1 MRLLGIET
9 TGPFCSAAILDG
21 DDIEERLSEEKL
33 NHLTSLVPMIKEL
46 LCDGGYSL
54 GDMDAIAVSAGPGSF
69 TGIRIGVSTA
79 RGLNQVSGVPLISVP
94 TLFAFGC
101 SEYEGNKAGTVCPL
115 LNARR
120 GQVYAGA
127 YNDFCEIVPGGPY
140 MLDEFLEKTFTAVRD
155 LKESAG
161 SENVIAADTGE
172 KVQAGDM
179 ADEHKN
185 RRENDP
191 GRLLFVGDG
200 VDAYSDMIREI
211 CRQNGYREVFFE
223 KDYYINKL
231 NSQNHGPDNQD
242 NGMSGND
249 HDVNGQN
256 SGIFIMKSKYQDA
269 AGVCEMAADM
279 IADPGTFGDRLN
291 LTYNEM
297 KPEYMRM
304 TEAEQRLRD
313 GTLGKGIAGKSNK

>member
-1 MRLLGIET
+1 MRILGVET
-9 TGPFCSAAILDG
+9 TGPYCSAAILDG
-21 DDIEERLSEEKL
+21 EDIEERLSDEKL
-33 NHLTSLVPMIKEL
+33 SHLTSLVPMIREL

-94 TLFAFGC
+94 ALFAFGC

-115 LNARR
+115 MNARR

-127 YNDFCEIVPGGPY
+127 YNDFCEIVTGGPY
-140 MLDEFLEKTFTAVRD
+140 MLDEFLEKTFAYVRS
-155 LKESAG
+155 LKDSAG
-161 SENVIAADTGE
+161 
-172 KVQAGDM
+172 
-179 ADEHKN
+179 
-185 RRENDP
+185 RENDP

-211 CRQNGYREVFFE
+211 CGQNGYREVFYE
-223 KDYYINKL
+223 KDYYGNRSKD
-231 NSQNHGPDNQD
+231 QDKGPDERD
-242 NGMSGND
+242 SGVFLLKN
-249 HDVNGQN
+249 
-256 SGIFIMKSKYQDA
+256 KYQDA

-279 IADPGTFGDRLN
+279 IADPGTFGDRLD
-291 LTYNEM
+291 LSYEDL

-313 GTLGKGIAGKSNK
+313 GTLGKGIAGKKNY

>member
-1 MRLLGIET
+1 MRILGIET

-33 NHLTSLVPMIKEL
+33 NHLTALTPMIEEL
-46 LCDGGYSL
+46 LSCGGFRL
-54 GDMDAIAVSAGPGSF
+54 TDMDAIAVSAGPGSF
-69 TGIRIGVSTA
+69 TGIRIGVSTG

-101 SEYEGNKAGTVCPL
+101 SEYEGNKMGTVCPL

-140 MLDEFLEKTFTAVRD
+140 MLDEFLEKTFAAVSE
-155 LKESAG
+155 LKAAAGSGSPAGFDAASAVFDAASAG
-161 SENVIAADTGE
+161 AAGNE
-172 KVQAGDM
+172 EG
-179 ADEHKN
+179 
-185 RRENDP
+185 NDP
-191 GRLLFVGDG
+191 GQLLFVGDG

-211 CRQNGYREVFFE
+211 CMRNGYLPSDDGSGDGGKE
-223 KDYYINKL
+223 KTAGTFVL
-231 NSQNHGPDNQD
+231 
-242 NGMSGND
+242 
-249 HDVNGQN
+249 
-256 SGIFIMKSKYQDA
+256 KSKYQDA

-279 IADPGTFGDRLN
+279 IADPDTFGERLG
-291 LTYNEM
+291 LSYDEL

-313 GTLGKGIAGKSNK
+313 GTLGKGIAGKSNGMQDGRKGRGPKGESRKGSK

>member
-21 DDIEERLSEEKL
+21 GDIEERLSEEKL

-79 RGLNQVSGVPLISVP
+79 RGLNQVSGVPLTSVP

-140 MLDEFLEKTFTAVRD
+140 MLDEFLEKTFAAVGR
-155 LKESAG
+155 LREA
-161 SENVIAADTGE
+161 
-172 KVQAGDM
+172 AGDT
-179 ADEHKN
+179 EK
-185 RRENDP
+185 NDP
-191 GRLLFVGDG
+191 GRLIFIGDG
-200 VDAYSDMIREI
+200 VDAYSDMIRGI
-211 CRQNGYREVFFE
+211 CGQNGYQEVFFE
-223 KDYYINKL
+223 KDYYRN
-231 NSQNHGPDNQD
+231 NQD
-242 NGMSGND
+242 SG
-249 HDVNGQN
+249 V
-256 SGIFIMKSKYQDA
+256 FILKDRYQDA

-279 IADPGTFGDRLN
+279 IADPEAFGDRLD
-291 LTYNEM
+291 LSYNEL